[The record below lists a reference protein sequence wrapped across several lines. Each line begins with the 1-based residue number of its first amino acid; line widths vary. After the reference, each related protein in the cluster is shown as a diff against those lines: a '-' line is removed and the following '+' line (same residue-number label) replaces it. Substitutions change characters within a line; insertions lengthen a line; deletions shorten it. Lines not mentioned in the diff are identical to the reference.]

1 MESDRFEIDY
11 RTNLLYKMLRAS
23 HGLNHWVYDS
33 EGTLL
38 STDSEDS
45 VLDVIFATTECKQ
58 TMLDYALESDMPIL
72 LGAPIGLTWTAAFE
86 KQEGKLY
93 RAHVLGPAMN
103 MDVTDS
109 GIRRAIEQFQVPLDW
124 KSMLVDLLLRLP
136 VVSATSMIRAGVMLH
151 YSITAEEI
159 STADIHMETHQ
170 PPSADPVEDR
180 RDRHRT
186 WMVERQLLDQVRQ
199 GNLNTSQALTNA
211 RAVSSGIQ
219 VRTDTPVEQ
228 ARISIIVFI
237 SLCTRAAMEG
247 GVLPDIAYTIGD
259 GYIQEAQNCESVAG
273 LTSIGDRMYSHF
285 IRLVHEKNRRKD
297 LSKVIQATIEYI
309 DLHIEDELSLTAV
322 AQRMGYAEYYLSR
335 KFKQEMGVSFK
346 EYLRSARIERAK
358 LLLTT
363 TKDSL
368 QQIAIRLHFANKSYF
383 SVVFKEVTG
392 IPPAQYRQE
401 NSSV

>member
-1 MESDRFEIDY
+1 MESDRFEIEY
-11 RTNLLYKMLRAS
+11 RTNLLYNMLSAS
-23 HGLNHWVYDS
+23 HGLNHWVYDG
-33 EGTLL
+33 EGNLV

-45 VLDVIFATTECKQ
+45 VLDVIFTTTKCKQ
-58 TMLDYALESDMPIL
+58 AMLDYAQESDMPIL
-72 LGAPIGLTWTAAFE
+72 LGAPVGLNWIAAFE
-86 KQEGKLY
+86 KHEDKLY
-93 RAHVLGPAMN
+93 RAHVLGPAMH
-103 MDVTDS
+103 MGISDS

-151 YSITAEEI
+151 YSITAEKI
-159 STADIHMETHQ
+159 STVDIHMEFHQ

-199 GNLNTSQALTNA
+199 GNLNTAQALTNA

-247 GVLPDIAYTIGD
+247 GVLPDIAYTTGD

-285 IRLVHEKNRRKD
+285 IRLVHEKNKRED

-309 DLHIEDELSLTAV
+309 NLHIEDELALTVV
-322 AQRMGYAEYYLSR
+322 AKRMGYAEYYLSR

-346 EYLRSARIERAK
+346 EYLRVSRIERAK

-363 TKDSL
+363 TDDSL
-368 QQIAIRLHFANKSYF
+368 QQIATRLPFANKSYF
-383 SVVFKEVTG
+383 SVVFKEVAG
-392 IPPAQYRQE
+392 IPPAQYREE
-401 NSSV
+401 NSNV